1 MFDSL
6 IVVKKS
12 AAIVPKT
19 TPVFNP
25 LQKNDYTERIFKSM
39 FVSVV
44 GGFYFEVLH
53 RMEGKWSAS
62 NVIPQEVSKLN

>member
-1 MFDSL
+1 M
-6 IVVKKS
+6 KKS

-62 NVIPQEVSKLN
+62 NVIPQGVSELN

>member
-1 MFDSL
+1 M
-6 IVVKKS
+6 KKN
-12 AAIVPKT
+12 AAIIPKT
-19 TPVFNP
+19 TPSFNP
-25 LQKNDYTERIFKSM
+25 LQNNDYTERIFKSM

-53 RMEGKWSAS
+53 RMEGKWSVS

>member
-1 MFDSL
+1 M
-6 IVVKKS
+6 KKN
-12 AAIVPKT
+12 AAIIPKT
-19 TPVFNP
+19 TPIFNL
-25 LQKNDYTERIFKSM
+25 LQNNDYTERIFKSM

-53 RMEGKWSAS
+53 RMEGKWSVS

>member
-1 MFDSL
+1 M
-6 IVVKKS
+6 KKN
-12 AAIVPKT
+12 AAIVPKA
-19 TPVFNP
+19 TPSFNP
-25 LQKNDYTERIFKSM
+25 LQNNDDTGRIFKSM

-53 RMEGKWSAS
+53 RMEGKWSVS